1 MKSSRQSKESTVRRL
16 VLGVVLVFVVCGI
29 SAATPVTSDPAK
41 VDPSDSTKQTTTVT
55 ISPEHAAVT
64 ATTQTQQ
71 FTSSPTSVT
80 WSVDGVVGGN
90 TTVGTISTTGL
101 YAPPATGGNHTVTAT
116 SGTAKASASIAV
128 TDLNG
133 VLTYHNDTA
142 RDGINT
148 REYGLT
154 PATVTTATFGKL
166 FSCTVDGAV
175 YGQPLWVKGLTI
187 GGGVHNVIFVATQN
201 DSAYAFD
208 ADANPCVTYWHVNLL
223 DTLHGGTTGETP
235 VTWNDVGYCYGDVY
249 PQVGVTSTPV
259 ISTTTNTIYLVS
271 ASEKDAKN
279 SGNCADT
286 TATFYHRL
294 HALSLLTG
302 SEEFNAPVTIA
313 ASVPGTG
320 DGSVNGIVS
329 FTSQLQHQRAGL
341 AQYAGKIFLG
351 FSAHEDAT
359 PYHGWLLGY
368 EASDVQDQ
376 IAVFNSTP
384 NGLNGADGGFWAG
397 GGAPAID
404 SGGDVYVATGNGVF
418 DEAPPPPDN
427 DYGDSVL
434 RLHSMTGSTPNGKN
448 LSVAGWFT
456 PSDQEMF
463 AEHDTDL
470 GSGSPVLLPTQTTKG
485 LPPNLLVQIGK
496 DGDIYLINRDN
507 MGQYNASN
515 NGQIVQS
522 FTGPVNGLWGMPALW
537 HNNLYVGGQND
548 SLRQFVFNPGTG
560 LFTSAVASLSSH
572 VFDYPGTTPSV
583 SSNAGS
589 DGIVWTID
597 ASLYG
602 YANPN
607 ASVNCS
613 VVPVPAAC
621 SGPAILHAYDASNLA
636 IEYWNSTM
644 AANNR
649 DRSAAAVK
657 FVPPTIANGKVYVAT
672 RTAIFVYGLLPN

>member
-1 MKSSRQSKESTVRRL
+1 MKIGDGRRDSTARRL
-16 VLGVVLVFVVCGI
+16 FPVAVLIFAVC
-29 SAATPVTSDPAK
+29 SSVAALPV
-41 VDPSDSTKQTTTVT
+41 VDPSKADSSGSAQATTVT
-55 ISPEHAAVT
+55 VSPKLAAVT

-71 FTSSPTSVT
+71 FTSSPTTVT
-80 WSVDGVVGGN
+80 WSVDGIAGGN
-90 TTVGTISTTGL
+90 TTVGTITATGL
-101 YAPPATGGNHTVTAT
+101 YTPPATAGTYTITAT
-116 SGTAKASASIAV
+116 SGTAKATASVAV
-128 TDLNG
+128 TNLNG
-133 VLTYHNDTA
+133 VTTYHNDTA

-154 PATVTTATFGKL
+154 PTTVATATFGKL

-208 ADANPCVTYWHVNLL
+208 ADAKPCVTYWHVNLL
-223 DTLHGGTTGETP
+223 DTLHGGTTGEKP
-235 VTWNDVGYCYGDVY
+235 ITWDDVGYCYGDVY

-259 ISTTTNTIYLVS
+259 ISTTANTIYLVS
-271 ASEKDAKN
+271 ASEKNATN
-279 SGNCADT
+279 SGQCANT

-294 HALSLLTG
+294 HALSLFTG
-302 SEEFNAPVTIA
+302 SEEFNAPVTIV

-329 FTSQLQHQRAGL
+329 FNSQLEHQRASL
-341 AQYAGKIFLG
+341 ALYANKIFLG
-351 FSAHEDAT
+351 FASHEDAT

-368 EASDVQDQ
+368 QASDVQNQ

-448 LSVAGWFT
+448 LTVAGWFT
-456 PSDQEMF
+456 PFDQLTL
-463 AEHDTDL
+463 AENDTDL
-470 GSGSPVLLPTQTTKG
+470 GSGSPVLLPTQTTTG
-485 LPPNLLVQIGK
+485 LPPNLLVQVGK
-496 DGDIYLINRDN
+496 DGNVYLIDRDA

-515 NGQIVQS
+515 NDQIVQS
-522 FTGPVNGLWGMPALW
+522 FTGTSNGLWGMPALW
-537 HNNLYVGGQND
+537 HNNLYIGGQND
-548 SLRQFVFNPGTG
+548 SLRQFVFDPGTG
-560 LFTSAVASLSSH
+560 QFTASVSSLSSH
-572 VFDYPGTTPSV
+572 VFGYPGTTPSV
-583 SSNAGS
+583 SSNAGAN
-589 DGIVWTID
+589 GIVWTID

-607 ASVNCS
+607 TNVNCS

-621 SGPAILHAYDASNLA
+621 SGPAVLHAYDASNLA
-636 IEYWNSTM
+636 IEYWNSSM
-644 AANNR
+644 AANSR
-649 DRSAAAVK
+649 DQAGAAVK
-657 FVPPTIANGKVYVAT
+657 FVPPTVANGKVYVAT
-672 RTAIFVYGLLPN
+672 RTAIFVYGLLP

>member
-1 MKSSRQSKESTVRRL
+1 MKIGMGRGKSTARWL
-16 VLGVVLVFVVCGI
+16 LLIAVLI
-29 SAATPVTSDPAK
+29 SAACSVTPAMPI
-41 VDPSDSTKQTTTVT
+41 VDPPKAASPGSVQTTTVT
-55 ISPEHAAVT
+55 ISPELAAVT

-71 FTSSPTSVT
+71 FTSSPTTVT
-80 WSVDGVVGGN
+80 WSVDSIVGGN

-101 YAPPATGGNHTVTAT
+101 YAPPATAGNHTITAV
-116 SGTAKASASIAV
+116 SGTAKATASIAV
-128 TDLNG
+128 TNLTG

-154 PATVTTATFGKL
+154 PVTVTTATFGKL
-166 FSCTVDGAV
+166 FSCAVDGAV

-187 GGGVHNVIFVATQN
+187 GGGIHNVVFVATQN

-223 DTLHGGTTGETP
+223 DTLHGGTTGENP
-235 VTWNDVGYCYGDVY
+235 VTWDDVGYCYGDVY

-259 ISTTTNTIYLVS
+259 ISTITDTIFLVS
-271 ASEKDAKN
+271 ASEKDAVN
-279 SGNCADT
+279 SGHCAKT

-302 SEEFNAPVTIA
+302 SEKFNAPITIA

-320 DGSVNGIVS
+320 DGSVNGMLS
-329 FTSQLQHQRAGL
+329 FDSQLEHQRAGL
-341 AQYAGKIFLG
+341 ALYPGEVFVG
-351 FSAHEDAT
+351 FASHEDAT

-368 EASDVQDQ
+368 QSTDVQHQ
-376 IAVFNSTP
+376 MAVFNSTP

-434 RLHSMTGSTPNGKN
+434 RLHSMTGSTPNGEN
-448 LSVAGWFT
+448 LTVAGWFT
-456 PSDQEMF
+456 PFDQAIL
-463 AEHDTDL
+463 AENDTDL
-470 GSGSPVLLPTQTTKG
+470 GSGSPVLLPTQTTDG
-485 LPPNLLVQIGK
+485 LPPNLLVQVGK
-496 DGDIYLINRDN
+496 DGNVYLINRDN

-515 NGQIVQS
+515 NDQIVQS

-537 HNNLYVGGQND
+537 HNKLYVGGQTD
-548 SLRQFVFNPGTG
+548 SLREFVFDPSTG
-560 LFTSAVASLSSH
+560 LFNPSVASLSSH
-572 VFDYPGTTPSV
+572 VFGYPGTTPSV

-589 DGIVWTID
+589 NGIVWTID

-602 YANPN
+602 YASPN
-607 ASVNCS
+607 TSFNCS
-613 VVPVPAAC
+613 VVPVPASC
-621 SGPAILHAYDASNLA
+621 SGPAILHAYDANNLA
-636 IEYWNSTM
+636 IEYWNSSM

-649 DRSAAAVK
+649 DQAGDAVK

>member
-1 MKSSRQSKESTVRRL
+1 MKSKESAARWLAL
-16 VLGVVLVFVVCGI
+16 VFLALVVLVFTVCG
-29 SAATPVTSDPAK
+29 AAAMPVPGEPAGT
-41 VDPSDSTKQTTTVT
+41 DPSGTTPQTTTVT
-55 ISPEHAAVT
+55 ISPVRASVT

-71 FTSSPTSVT
+71 FTSSATTVT

-101 YAPPATGGNHTVTAT
+101 YTPPATGGNHSVTAT
-116 SGTAKASASIAV
+116 SGTSQASATVAV
-128 TDLNG
+128 TSLTG
-133 VLTYHNDTA
+133 VLTYHNDAA
-142 RDGINT
+142 RDGINAL
-148 REYGLT
+148 EFGLT

-208 ADANPCVTYWHVNLL
+208 ADANPCVTYWHVSLL
-223 DTLHGGTTGETP
+223 DTLHGGTSGEKP

-259 ISTTTNTIYLVS
+259 IYNNTIYLVS
-271 ASEKDAKN
+271 ASEKGATN
-279 SGNCADT
+279 SGNCANT
-286 TATFYHRL
+286 TATFFHRL
-294 HALSLLTG
+294 HALALLTG
-302 SEEFNAPVTIA
+302 SEVFDAPVTIA

-320 DGSVNGIVS
+320 DGSVNGMVS
-329 FTSQLQHQRAGL
+329 FNSQLQHQRAGL
-341 AQYAGKIFLG
+341 AEYGGTIFLG
-351 FSAHEDAT
+351 FASHEDAT

-368 EASDVQDQ
+368 QASDVQEQ
-376 IAVFNSTP
+376 VAVFNSTP

-397 GGAPAID
+397 GGAPAV
-404 SGGDVYVATGNGVF
+404 GLTGDLFVATGNGVF
-418 DEAPPPPDN
+418 DEAPPPPDH

-434 RLHSMTGSTPNGKN
+434 RLHSMTGSTPNGEN

-456 PSDQEMF
+456 PFDQLTL
-463 AEHDTDL
+463 AENDTDL

-485 LPPNLLVQIGK
+485 LPAYLLVQVGK
-496 DGDIYLINRDN
+496 DGNVYLINRNN

-515 NGQIVQS
+515 NDQIVQT
-522 FTGPVNGLWGMPALW
+522 FAGPVNGLWGMPALW
-537 HNNLYVGGQND
+537 ENNLYVGGEDD
-548 SLRQFVFNPGTG
+548 SLRQFVFDPASGQ
-560 LFTSAVASLSSH
+560 FSPSVASLSSH
-572 VFDYPGTTPSV
+572 AFGYPGTTPSV
-583 SSNAGS
+583 SSNGGS
-589 DGIVWTID
+589 NGIVWTID

-602 YANPN
+602 YATPN

-621 SGPAILHAYDASNLA
+621 AGPAILHAYDAGNLA
-636 IEYWNSTM
+636 IEYWNSAM
-644 AANNR
+644 AANSR
-649 DRSAAAVK
+649 DRAAEAVK

-672 RTAIFVYGLLPN
+672 RIAIYVYGLLPN

>member
-1 MKSSRQSKESTVRRL
+1 MRIGEGRRESTARWL
-16 VLGVVLVFVVCGI
+16 FLIAI
-29 SAATPVTSDPAK
+29 SIFAACSRAAAVPVTDPPGA
-41 VDPSDSTKQTTTVT
+41 DSSGSAQTTTVT
-55 ISPEHAAVT
+55 VSPKLAAVT
-64 ATTQTQQ
+64 ATTQSQQ
-71 FTSSPTSVT
+71 FTSSPTTVT
-80 WSVDGVVGGN
+80 WSVDGIVGGN
-90 TTVGTISTTGL
+90 TTVGTITATGL
-101 YAPPATGGNHTVTAT
+101 YTPPAIAGKYTITAT
-116 SGTAKASASIAV
+116 SGTAKATASVAV
-128 TDLNG
+128 TNLNG
-133 VLTYHNDTA
+133 VTTYHNDTA

-154 PATVTTATFGKL
+154 PTTVATATFGKL

-223 DTLHGGTTGETP
+223 DTLHGGTTGEKP
-235 VTWNDVGYCYGDVY
+235 VTWDDVGYCYGDVY

-259 ISTTTNTIYLVS
+259 ISTTANVIYLVG
-271 ASEKDAKN
+271 ASEKNATN
-279 SGNCADT
+279 SGQCANT

-294 HALSLLTG
+294 HALSLFTG

-329 FTSQLQHQRAGL
+329 FTSQLQHQRASL
-341 AQYAGKIFLG
+341 ALYGNKIFLG

-368 EASDVQDQ
+368 QASDVQNQ

-384 NGLNGADGGFWAG
+384 NGLDGADGGFWAG

-448 LSVAGWFT
+448 LTVAGWFT
-456 PSDQEMF
+456 PYDQLTL
-463 AEHDTDL
+463 AENDTDL
-470 GSGSPVLLPTQTTKG
+470 GSGSPVLLPAQTTKG
-485 LPPNLLVQIGK
+485 LPPNVLVQVGK
-496 DGDIYLINRDN
+496 DGNVYLIDRDA

-515 NGQIVQS
+515 NDQILQS
-522 FTGPVNGLWGMPALW
+522 FNATSNGLWGMPALW
-537 HNNLYVGGQND
+537 HNNLYIGGQND
-548 SLRQFVFNPGTG
+548 SLRQFVFDPGTG
-560 LFTSAVASLSSH
+560 QFTASVTSLSSH
-572 VFDYPGTTPSV
+572 VFGYPGTTPSV
-583 SSNAGS
+583 SSNSGVN
-589 DGIVWTID
+589 GIVWTID
-597 ASLYG
+597 ESSYG

-607 ASVNCS
+607 TNVNCS

-621 SGPAILHAYDASNLA
+621 SGPAVLHAYDASNLA
-636 IEYWNSTM
+636 IEYWNSSM

-649 DRSAAAVK
+649 DQAGNAVK

-672 RTAIFVYGLLPN
+672 RTAIFVYGLLP